1 VLATILTSSA
11 IERCRDIA
19 IPVSFHRLGVEPRPD
34 SAIAALR
41 AVGVGL
47 RQRTLRRRGDSVRI
61 GTIPHDAWR
70 RGPPVGSEHGV
81 GHRIEIRLLG
91 PFAVD
96 VGGQSVPIG
105 SVKQRAVLAELALNA
120 GRVVTADTLCS
131 LLWEKDPPGSPLA
144 TIQSLISRLRRTLGD
159 RDVLRTVDPGWVL
172 DADPE
177 RVDALR
183 FGFLVAHARARA
195 GRGDVD
201 AAAADL
207 TAALDLWRGPALVD
221 LAEAGYL
228 VTQAIRLDEARR
240 DAVEDLAEAE
250 LRNGRTAEAVVRLE
264 THVDAEPLRERGWS
278 LLMLALYR
286 LGRQAAALR
295 AFQQARS
302 VLRDE
307 LGVEPGPDL
316 VAMEQ
321 RILQHDPTLA
331 ATTGEAPTAA
341 VSAPPAEG
349 EFADYRVLVVEDHDF
364 QRRTV
369 VQLLRGLGVGTVA
382 DAPDGVD
389 ALDALQSSP
398 LPDVIVCDIDMPGM
412 DGVEFV
418 THVAARRLAPAV
430 IIASGLEANVL
441 RAVEAIG
448 VGHGLHVLAALEKP
462 LTARSLGDA
471 LRRYTRLGRGVDDQR
486 DVALSG
492 DELRDALAR
501 GELTPEF
508 EPRIDLSTGTI
519 TSVEASARWRDAE
532 GSRVDV
538 SVFSAALVREGLVP
552 DFVAHLVA
560 ASGALVGGVGPAP
573 LRVAV
578 DLSLLP
584 LADVSLADWLTAL
597 VVRRHHDPRHI
608 VCQIDD
614 LAMARAPAAL
624 EVLTR
629 LRVKGFGLSMI
640 HTGIGPSM
648 AHLLNR
654 VPLSELKLDRRLV
667 SGASADPKR
676 HEMLGAALTE
686 ARQLG
691 LPVVADGCDEQSDF
705 DTLVALGCSEA
716 QGRFIGDPMAA
727 AEVVDA
733 LAGGLDRARTR
744 R

>member
-1 VLATILTSSA
+1 MAA
-11 IERCRDIA
+11 DDCEGDRIA
-19 IPVSFHRLGVEPRPD
+19 V
-34 SAIAALR
+34 
-41 AVGVGL
+41 
-47 RQRTLRRRGDSVRI
+47 
-61 GTIPHDAWR
+61 
-70 RGPPVGSEHGV
+70 
-81 GHRIEIRLLG
+81 RLLG

-96 VGGQSVPIG
+96 VDGQPVPIG
-105 SVKQRAVLAELALNA
+105 SVKQRAVLAELALNP
-120 GRVVTADTLCS
+120 GRVVTADTLGA
-131 LLWEKDPPGSPLA
+131 LLWEKDPPESPLA
-144 TIQSLISRLRRTLGD
+144 TLQSLISRLRRTLPA
-159 RDVLRTVDPGWVL
+159 RDLLRTSEPGWVF
-172 DADPE
+172 DVDPDT
-177 RVDALR
+177 VDALR
-183 FGFLVAHARARA
+183 FGSLVTRARVRVE
-195 GRGDVD
+195 RGEADSAV
-201 AAAADL
+201 ADL
-207 TAALDLWRGPALVD
+207 AAALDLWRGPALAD

-228 VTQAIRLDEARR
+228 VAQATRLDETRR
-240 DAVEDLAEAE
+240 DAVEDLAEGE
-250 LRNGRTAEAVVRLE
+250 LHIGRTAEALVRLE
-264 THVDAEPLRERGWS
+264 THVDADPLRERGWS

-295 AFQQARS
+295 TFQQART

-316 VAMEQ
+316 VSMEQ
-321 RILQHDPTLA
+321 RILRHDPTLA
-331 ATTGEAPTAA
+331 AAIDQPPAAA
-341 VSAPPAEG
+341 VAAPSTAG

-382 DAPDGVD
+382 DVSDGAD
-389 ALDALQSSP
+389 ALGALQSSP
-398 LPDVIVCDIDMPGM
+398 LPDVIICDIDMPGM

-418 THVAARRLAPAV
+418 THVAERRLAPAI

-471 LRRYTRLGRGVDDQR
+471 LRRYTRLGGDAEDQR
-486 DVALSG
+486 QGFALSG

-508 EPRIDLSTGTI
+508 EPRIDLTTGTI
-519 TSVEASARWRDAE
+519 GSLEAAARWRDAE
-532 GSRVDV
+532 GRRVDV
-538 SVFSAALVREGLVP
+538 SVFAAALVREDLVP

-560 ASGALVGGVGPAP
+560 ASGALVAGVGPP

-584 LADVSLADWLTAL
+584 LDEVSLADWLTGL

-624 EVLTR
+624 QVLTR

-648 AHLLNR
+648 AHLLDR

-667 SGASADPKR
+667 SGASRDPKR

-716 QGRFIGDPMAA
+716 QGRFIGAPMVAT
-727 AEVVDA
+727 EVVDA
-733 LAGGLDRARTR
+733 LAGGSDRAGPGT
-744 R
+744 